1 MKVVTGDGGL
11 HTVKT
16 QGDTAEEQKWK
27 SSSRKERWQ
36 STRKRVEDKK
46 NSIDAQKDNFFE
58 IARVHHMGAQNQGS
72 NDQERNVCILRKT
85 SLPAITSTN
94 VARDFQEP
102 RLRSVTMGNAH
113 LHSPLH
119 PLEGRWFAESSFERN
134 TFEENE
140 QFDPGNS
147 EKGEQL
153 AGITNQSSNGF
164 SEGNMAEFYVA
175 LEDGTT
181 KEDDELNCSQETQ
194 F

>member
-1 MKVVTGDGGL
+1 LNVVTGDGGL

-16 QGDTAEEQKWK
+16 QGDTAEKQKWK
-27 SSSRKERWQ
+27 SSPRKERWQ

-58 IARVHHMGAQNQGS
+58 IARVRHMGAQNQGS
-72 NDQERNVCILRKT
+72 NDQEHNVSILRET
-85 SLPAITSTN
+85 SLPAATSTN

-102 RLRSVTMGNAH
+102 RLRGVTMGNAH
-113 LHSPLH
+113 VRFLH
-119 PLEGRWFAESSFERN
+119 PLEGRRFAESSFERN

-140 QFDPGNS
+140 QFDPENS